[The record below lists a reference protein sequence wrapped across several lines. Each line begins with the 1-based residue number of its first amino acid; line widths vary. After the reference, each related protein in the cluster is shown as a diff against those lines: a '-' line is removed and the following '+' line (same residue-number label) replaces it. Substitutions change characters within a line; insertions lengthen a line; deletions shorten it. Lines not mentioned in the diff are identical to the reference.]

1 MISFMY
7 MYLFLLSAD
16 PANRHE
22 IQVLK
27 FSWWSLDARIGF
39 WGYHGQGLP
48 WECDMSAQSPSI
60 TEMGGKFSLIWR
72 SSERCV
78 GCLTEAQSLR
88 KSLEP
93 PY

>member
-39 WGYHGQGLP
+39 WGLSQA
-48 WECDMSAQSPSI
+48 ECL
-60 TEMGGKFSLIWR
+60 GKVTRAPKLLVHI
-72 SSERCV
+72 
-78 GCLTEAQSLR
+78 
-88 KSLEP
+88 
-93 PY
+93 